1 MNREFIL
8 TEDGSHTIFVPE
20 MGEHFHSV
28 HGALQESLHI
38 FIKNGYK
45 KIQQTPVSIL
55 EVGFGTG
62 LNAFL
67 TLLETQQDGQS
78 VYYESWEAFPLT
90 IREYSQLNYPGL
102 LKTGN
107 DHFRLLHDSAWG
119 IDVQVTP
126 SFTIKKIQDDIRNFS
141 SALNFDLV
149 YFDAFGPDYQPELW
163 ETAVFRKLSDCMHKD
178 SILVT
183 YSAKGQVRRNLREAG
198 FTITKAP
205 GPPGKREITIAIK
218 I

>member
-45 KIQQTPVSIL
+45 KILQTRLSIL

-67 TLLETQQDGQS
+67 TLLETNQDGKS

-90 IREYSQLNYPGL
+90 ISEYSQLNYPRL
-102 LKTGN
+102 LNTGQDLFN
-107 DHFRLLHDSAWG
+107 LLHDSDWG
-119 IDVQVTP
+119 IEVKATP
-126 SFTIKKIQDDIRNFS
+126 LFTVKKIKDDIRNFTS
-141 SALNFDLV
+141 DLTYDLV

-163 ETAVFRKLSDCMHKD
+163 ETGVFRKLSACMKKD

-198 FTITKAP
+198 FHTTKAP
-205 GPPGKREITIAIK
+205 GPPGKREITVAIK
-218 I
+218 T

>member
-1 MNREFIL
+1 MKREFIL

-28 HGALQESLHI
+28 HGALQESFHI
-38 FIKNGYK
+38 FINHGYK
-45 KIQQTPVSIL
+45 KVDCNPISIL
-55 EVGFGTG
+55 EIGFGTG

-67 TLLETQQDGQS
+67 TLLESISVSRG

-90 IREYSQLNYPGL
+90 AEESGQLNYPDL
-102 LKTGN
+102 LNTGRN
-107 DHFRLLHDSAWG
+107 FFDAIHQAEWG
-119 IDVQVTP
+119 KDIDLT
-126 SFTIKKIQDDIRNFS
+126 SGFTLKKVEADIRTFVS
-141 SALNFDLV
+141 DRFYDLV

-163 ETAVFRKLSDCMHKD
+163 QTPIFERIAACMKKD
-178 SILVT
+178 SRLVT

-198 FTITKAP
+198 FLIEKAP

-218 I
+218 S